1 MEVILGT
8 ISKVADN
15 RELTVEISEN
25 VEIKVAPGMV
35 TDLYKIPDQD
45 KNIPANENKNKF
57 CSFQFIW
64 FKNNINEK
72 LSTLEIIYSNYFSF
86 FRSNIFYSLINI

>member
-1 MEVILGT
+1 MSSMLTNLRRGDKIITHGGIIGT

-35 TDLYKIPDQD
+35 TDLYGIPEQD
-45 KNIPANENKNKF
+45 KKNIPANEKKDNKVSNEEKRMKKLNF
-57 CSFQFIW
+57 CF
-64 FKNNINEK
+64 
-72 LSTLEIIYSNYFSF
+72 
-86 FRSNIFYSLINI
+86 